1 MSLIQKF
8 FKGSKQ
14 KQETDITDLVG
25 INLLT
30 KLVAPELTKGGFLQQ
45 YGKSLYVF
53 ACISKIARRVA
64 TVPLQLYRIKNSR
77 GDTGEIMTHPLL
89 DVLYKANP
97 YETRTEFW
105 ETTMIN
111 LKCTGEAYWWKIRNN
126 GGKVVELWNLRPDL
140 MEIVLGTNRLV
151 QEYRFHKN
159 DGTTESFPA
168 EDIVHF
174 KYPDP
179 LSQVLGMSPLKP
191 AAARVQTEEF
201 ATQYQR
207 DFFLNSARPDAV
219 IKNPKFK
226 MTKEQKR
233 DLRDYFEKQHRGI
246 GKTSKVAIL
255 EGGLEYQLISISQ
268 KEMDFIES
276 LKFTRDDI
284 LVAFGVPKPIVAV
297 IDDVNRAN
305 SETAMQIFLSEVINP
320 EMTRLVEKINEEMTY
335 IDFGEDL
342 FIDFPDQTPASRDIQ
357 LQEYR
362 EGIASGY
369 LLINEVRQRENLPPV
384 KGGWSIYM
392 PLTQVPIGGLSS
404 GDQGKAASKGMIMAG
419 ADTKEE
425 AYETMPEAKAK
436 HYDFKGRY
444 WLKQKFELA
453 EAMEKAVAGAI
464 KNASKNKKAKKNKK
478 KNTKS
483 ATSLLTGD
491 TRKAYGEVMLKTI
504 DRKTEQLSAAV
515 NKFAD
520 EQKGRVLA
528 KLNEKK
534 SVKNKFKITS
544 IFDVEKE
551 AKIAGEMII
560 PFIEQFIKDAGQEAL
575 NMLAPQEDFTDSKN
589 IQKKIQKRAAF
600 FAKTVNSTTLQ
611 KLDGTL
617 SEGIAAGEGI
627 RDLSSR
633 VEDVYSEFPAY
644 RSELVART
652 EATHAN
658 NEGTLEGYRQSD
670 VANGKEWIATLDD
683 RTRESHVDL
692 NGEIVGV
699 DEEFSNGLDY
709 PGADGPAEEVINC
722 RCVLGPA
729 FIEE

>member
-342 FIDFPDQTPASRDIQ
+342 FVDFPDQTPASRDIQ

-575 NMLAPQEDFTDSKN
+575 NMLAPQEDFTDSKT